1 MSQRR
6 PGRFAFVLFL
16 AVVVAGAWYVRR
28 HRGERAGQPDS
39 RQDAARAEDPS
50 LVLDRLWLDSKPEK
64 YTDYTQY
71 FFVLSA
77 APVGIFQQSSA
88 YRTVAEL
95 IEYKRK
101 GDRLLM
107 HFPQTDKK
115 REVSYRVRRCDDL
128 PPFDLCL
135 DLSDNPWGGP
145 RRYYGLADPDQE
157 QELLGD
163 RRHQLEH
170 LVTAGQMARAQTS
183 K

>member
-6 PGRFAFVLFL
+6 PGRFALVLFL

-28 HRGERAGQPDS
+28 NRSGRSGQPDS
-39 RQDAARAEDPS
+39 TADVARGEDPS

-71 FFVLSA
+71 FFILSA
-77 APVGIFQQSSA
+77 APIGIFQQSSA
-88 YRTVAEL
+88 Y
-95 IEYKRK
+95 KRK
-101 GDRLLM
+101 GDQLLM
-107 HFPQTDKK
+107 HFPQTDKN
-115 REVSYRVRRCDDL
+115 REVSYRIRRCDDL

-157 QELLGD
+157 QELFGA
-163 RRHQLEH
+163 RRHLLEH
-170 LVTAGQMARAQTS
+170 HLAGAPAAQA
-183 K
+183 KK

>member
-1 MSQRR
+1 MSRR
-6 PGRFAFVLFL
+6 HPGRLAFVLFL

-28 HRGERAGQPDS
+28 NRGGGSGQSDS
-39 RQDAARAEDPS
+39 KADAARGEDPS
-50 LVLDRLWLDSKPEK
+50 LVLDRLWMDSKPEK

-71 FFVLSA
+71 FFVISA
-77 APVGIFQQSSA
+77 APIGVFQQSSA

-107 HFPQTDKK
+107 HFPQSDKS
-115 REVSYRVRRCDDL
+115 REVAYRIRHCDDL

-135 DLSDNPWGGP
+135 DLSENPWGGP

-157 QELLGD
+157 HALFGGQ
-163 RRHQLEH
+163 RHLLEH
-170 LVTAGQMARAQTS
+170 HIAGAPVVPAQ
-183 K
+183 KK

>member
-6 PGRFAFVLFL
+6 PGRFALVLFL

-28 HRGERAGQPDS
+28 NRSGRSGQPDS
-39 RQDAARAEDPS
+39 TADVARGEDPS

-71 FFVLSA
+71 FFILSA
-77 APVGIFQQSSA
+77 APIGIFQQSSA

-101 GDRLLM
+101 GDQLLM
-107 HFPQTDKK
+107 HFPQTDKN
-115 REVSYRVRRCDDL
+115 REVRYRIRRCDDL

-157 QELLGD
+157 QELLGP
-163 RRHQLEH
+163 RRHLLEH
-170 LVTAGQMARAQTS
+170 HLAGAPAAQA
-183 K
+183 KK